1 MGQDKMLIATQG
13 LLAPTIRHDQGT
25 FYVICTNSRSN
36 GSVLTTE
43 NFYVSTTNI
52 WSGTWSPP
60 VYYNFCGIDPS
71 LFFDDDGRVYIQGS
85 HRAGLV
91 WDPQC
96 TIRQLEIDIATGE
109 PLSDICQI
117 WEGAMGKQD
126 VEGPHIYKKDDYYYL
141 LAAEAGT
148 FENHAITMARSKD
161 IWGPYTSYPRNPVLT
176 ARGTSEVIQNTGHGD
191 LFQSPDGSWWCV
203 CLGVRKIDIR
213 HPLGR
218 ETFLAPVDWPRNE
231 WPSIAHPKLKFQTVS
246 SIAPE
251 RDIGPMQ
258 PINPNYVIE
267 NIFIRGQNPSS
278 YVVAEPFIRIK
289 PGVAGLDSRTSSVSF
304 LGRRQRSINS
314 TASVKLL
321 KDFWTKKEDGLIAG
335 LSLWKDEQ
343 RYVAIAINQEA
354 TSIDVVMSTVRKGH
368 VLVER
373 EAIGI
378 RDGVELQIVATA
390 YKYTFAVRPRLRSD
404 WRTVAS
410 INTNELATY
419 DFTGPVFGIFAQ
431 KAEQQRESSWV
442 TFTDFV
448 IT

>member
-1 MGQDKMLIATQG
+1 MGPDKMLVAAQG
-13 LLAPTIRHDQGT
+13 LLAPTIRHHQGT
-25 FYVICTNSRSN
+25 FYVICTNSRSD

-43 NFYVSTTNI
+43 NFYVSTTDI
-52 WSGTWSPP
+52 WSGVWSPP
-60 VYYNFCGIDPS
+60 VYYDFCGIDPS

-85 HRAGLV
+85 YRAGPV

-109 PLSDICQI
+109 PLSDIRPL

-148 FENHAITMARSKD
+148 FEKHAITMARSKD
-161 IWGPYTSYPRNPVLT
+161 IWGPYTSCPRNPVLT
-176 ARGTSEVIQNTGHGD
+176 ARGTSEVVQHTGHGD
-191 LFQSPDGSWWCV
+191 LFQSPGGRWWCV
-203 CLGVRKIDIR
+203 CLGVRKTDHR

-218 ETFLAPVDWPRNE
+218 ETFLAPVDWPRNG
-231 WPSIAHPKLKFQTVS
+231 WPSIAHPKLKFQTLS

-251 RDIGPMQ
+251 GGIE
-258 PINPNYVIE
+258 PIRALNPNHVIE
-267 NIFIRGQNPSS
+267 NIFIRGKNPSG
-278 YVVAEPFIRIK
+278 YAVAETLIRIK
-289 PGVAGLDSRTSSVSF
+289 PSVAGLDSCTGSVSF

-314 TASVKLL
+314 TASVKLV
-321 KDFWTKKEDGLIAG
+321 KDFWTKKEDGLTAG
-335 LSLWKDEQ
+335 LSLWRDER

-354 TSIDVVMSTVRKGH
+354 TSIDVVMSTVRQGH

-373 EAIGI
+373 QAIEI
-378 RDGVELQIVATA
+378 RDGIELQIVATA
-390 YKYTFAVRPRLRSD
+390 YKYTFAVRPGLRSE

-410 INTNELATY
+410 VDTNELATY

-431 KAEQQRESSWV
+431 KEEQQREPNWV